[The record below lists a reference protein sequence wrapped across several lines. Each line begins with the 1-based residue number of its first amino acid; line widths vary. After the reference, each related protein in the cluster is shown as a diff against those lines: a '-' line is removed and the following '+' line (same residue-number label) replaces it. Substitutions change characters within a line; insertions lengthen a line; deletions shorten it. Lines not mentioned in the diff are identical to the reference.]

1 MTTMEVPMKAGTRIA
16 GALACVLSVTAIAA
30 LPAGAEEAQ
39 GGAAKSACAL
49 SQAEQNGSLGADYVY
64 SLKVRNL
71 DCGKAKKLV
80 KKFHECRHANG
91 GANGHCSGVKGY
103 SCKEKK
109 LDSSPQLLQ
118 AKAKCEKGSKQ
129 FKQTFGE
136 TL

>member
-1 MTTMEVPMKAGTRIA
+1 MEVSMKAGTRIA
-16 GALACVLSVTAIAA
+16 AALACGLAALAIAA
-30 LPAGAEEAQ
+30 IPAGAGQTA
-39 GGAAKSACAL
+39 GGTAKSACAL

-64 SLKVRNL
+64 SLRVRNL
-71 DCGKAKKLV
+71 DCGKAKRLV
-80 KKFHECRHANG
+80 KKFHECRHAHG

-103 SCKEKK
+103 SCQEKK

>member
-1 MTTMEVPMKAGTRIA
+1 MKAGTRIA
-16 GALACVLSVTAIAA
+16 AALACGLAALAIAA
-30 LPAGAEEAQ
+30 IPAGADQAK
-39 GGAAKSACAL
+39 GGAAKSACSL
-49 SQAEQNGSLGADYVY
+49 SNAEQNGSLGADYVY
-64 SLKVRNL
+64 SLNVRNL
-71 DCGKAKKLV
+71 DCGKAKRLV

-91 GANGHCSGVKGY
+91 GANGHCSSVKGY

>member
-1 MTTMEVPMKAGTRIA
+1 MKAGTRIA
-16 GALACVLSVTAIAA
+16 AGLACALAVTAIVAI
-30 LPAGAEEAQ
+30 PAGADPAKT
-39 GGAAKSACAL
+39 GAAKSACAL
-49 SQAEQNGSLGADYVY
+49 SSTEQNGSLGADYVY

-71 DCGKAKKLV
+71 DCTKAKRLV
-80 KKFHECRHANG
+80 KKFHECRHDNG
-91 GANGHCSGVKGY
+91 GANGHCSSVKGY
-103 SCKEKK
+103 SCSEKK